1 MKLEIQANYI
11 IKSNGL
17 KKSYDRMHYDA
28 YSQFELGKRFG
39 EMILSKCY

>member
-1 MKLEIQANYI
+1 MSNCSKIYSNSEKPFYQA
-11 IKSNGL
+11 L
-17 KKSYDRMHYDA
+17 KNNYDA